1 MMSKKR
7 KLPIILLIV
16 FGLLLFFAVWY
27 QYTYSMDV
35 AESFEVNTSVQH
47 QKLLIATQGS
57 DFKDEVTKIV
67 IDHFKNDSIA
77 IKVVDISA
85 LETIEP
91 SDYNALLLIHTWEN
105 WKPPSAI
112 KTFIN
117 RTEAY
122 KNKIVVI
129 TTSGEGSYKMVDVDA
144 ITGESKPEN
153 IKPMT
158 QQAISKLEVLLYKTD

>member
-1 MMSKKR
+1 MSKKR
-7 KLPIILLIV
+7 KLPILLLIV
-16 FGLLLFFAVWY
+16 FGLLFFFAVWY

-35 AESFEVNTSVQH
+35 AEAFEVNTSAQS
-47 QKLLIATQGS
+47 QQLLIATQGS
-57 DFKDEVTKIV
+57 DFKDEVTKTV
-67 IDHFKNDSIA
+67 VNHFKNDSIG

-105 WKPPSAI
+105 WKPPGVI

-117 RTEAY
+117 RAEAH

-129 TTSGEGSYKMVDVDA
+129 TTSGEGSYKMVDIDA

-153 IKPMT
+153 IMPVTK
-158 QQAISKLEVLLYKTD
+158 QAISKLEELLH